1 MKRLIGASIVGTPY
15 EAAFQIESVWRKVR
29 SEFPAA
35 LQAANKISVED
46 ARAQW
51 TTYDNLDQWFDD
63 VKKDL
68 IGTGLVEDKVVLD
81 ADGKLVSEVC
91 FKSDSQR
98 RIINMDE
105 THHNLAI
112 TGDRGGLRAVSYHN
126 PAFQRGA
133 ARGVKS
139 GQHVTGVYA
148 TNAAGEALPPFYI
161 FDSTAKLE
169 ENFRVKMDWL
179 VGLPSI
185 TGRFGCP
192 TQVESDSFFAVRSR
206 GSMDEE
212 LLNQY
217 IETVIVPL
225 YPNMNKTAIFDA
237 RTGRLNQG
245 PVILKLDAGP
255 GRIVSS
261 EIVLAKREA
270 LFERGLIII
279 LGLPNATSVQ
289 QEMDALYGPFKS
301 ATYSRGEKVVQQKL
315 KERGLARRNGQ
326 QLSSAVLNL
335 DFGDLPTIVNGT
347 DTDDVKDKPFDL
359 HFTEDK
365 ILWSWAKI
373 GFVPFTR
380 SCLQN
385 KRVRKELGQHNK
397 DAALEDLQLR
407 YNLLVDDIEGAG
419 FNVGI
424 FDAAIPIAAHVDR
437 ATTATAQVAQLLSS
451 GKAFSASGQWNHC
464 ESCIGNAGVRTLRA
478 QKEQLQLNETA
489 RTKAANKKSE
499 AQLKTLERAQA
510 ALAKYEIDAGSLTEK
525 DWGDIVRWVLPEAKA
540 PFLLKDLKKRDQIL
554 AKLATLPNNW
564 TTYIPRIEVVP
575 VIPPTQV

>member
-1 MKRLIGASIVGTPY
+1 MCQVGDGELKGRDVKRLIGASIVGTPY
-15 EAAFQIESVWRKVR
+15 VAAFQIESVWRKVR
-29 SEFPAA
+29 SKFPAA

-51 TTYDNLDQWFDD
+51 TTYNNLDQWFDD

-91 FKSDSQR
+91 FKSDLQQ

-105 THHNLAI
+105 THHYLAI
-112 TGDRGGLRAVSYHN
+112 TGDRGGSRAVSYHN

-139 GQHVTGVYA
+139 GRHVTGAYA
-148 TNAAGEALPPFYI
+148 TNAAGEALPPLYI
-161 FDSTAKLE
+161 FDLTAKSE
-169 ENFRVKMDWL
+169 ENSCVKMDWL

-217 IETVIVPL
+217 IEIVIVPS

-301 ATYSRGEKVVQQKL
+301 ATYSRGEKVIQQKL

-347 DTDDVKDKPFDL
+347 DTDDVNDKPFDL

-373 GFVPFTR
+373 GFFSFYKKLFAKQTGE
-380 SCLQN
+380 
-385 KRVRKELGQHNK
+385 K
-397 DAALEDLQLR
+397 
-407 YNLLVDDIEGAG
+407 GA
-419 FNVGI
+419 
-424 FDAAIPIAAHVDR
+424 
-437 ATTATAQVAQLLSS
+437 
-451 GKAFSASGQWNHC
+451 
-464 ESCIGNAGVRTLRA
+464 
-478 QKEQLQLNETA
+478 
-489 RTKAANKKSE
+489 
-499 AQLKTLERAQA
+499 
-510 ALAKYEIDAGSLTEK
+510 
-525 DWGDIVRWVLPEAKA
+525 
-540 PFLLKDLKKRDQIL
+540 
-554 AKLATLPNNW
+554 W
-564 TTYIPRIEVVP
+564 TTQQGCS
-575 VIPPTQV
+575 T